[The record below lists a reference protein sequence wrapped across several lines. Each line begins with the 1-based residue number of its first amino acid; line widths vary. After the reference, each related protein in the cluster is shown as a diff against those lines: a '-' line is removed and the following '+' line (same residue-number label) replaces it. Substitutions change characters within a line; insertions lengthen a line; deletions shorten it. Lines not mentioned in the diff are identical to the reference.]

1 MLNSALAPCLPMQRF
16 PALHRSRA
24 GGSTTLLLTA
34 TMLLLVVA
42 TTKAGLHF
50 LLSSRQVIAYQL
62 EREIAFR
69 AAETALLDAEA
80 ELLEAL
86 RAGATGAD
94 ARLAAWPLAGQCG
107 RGAQQGLCRPAA
119 NSPPPWED
127 WLASHRPDEATGIA
141 LGTFSGATLP
151 GLPAGTAG
159 VSTMPRYVVELLHE
173 RPPGEWLRPDYAVG
187 TGQRLRFRITA
198 LGKGRDLAV
207 RSLLQ
212 SEFQP

>member
-1 MLNSALAPCLPMQRF
+1 MLNPAWTPGVPMQRV
-16 PALHRSRA
+16 ATVHRKRA

-42 TTKAGLHF
+42 TTLAGLHF
-50 LLSSRQVIAYQL
+50 LLSSRQVTAYQL

-86 RAGATGAD
+86 RAGAAGAD
-94 ARLAAWPLAGQCG
+94 ARLAAWPPPGRCG
-107 RGAQQGLCRPAA
+107 IGAQLGLCRPAA
-119 NSPPPWED
+119 NSPPPWEE
-127 WLASHRPDEATGIA
+127 WLAARRPDEATGIA
-141 LGTFSGATLP
+141 LGTFSGITLP

-159 VSTMPRYVVELLHE
+159 VDTLPRYVVELLHE
-173 RPPGEWLRPDYAVG
+173 RPPGEWLGADYAAG
-187 TGQRLRFRITA
+187 AGPRLRFRITA
-198 LGKGRDLAV
+198 LGRGRDTAV